1 MPTWTT
7 LAPDARSA
15 AARAEVA
22 QYRAANPG
30 PVEVRIALPAGPG
43 GNLLYGQIASRLI
56 LIGVQPLRVATNEQ
70 ADLRL
75 IDAVAPYDSARW
87 YLATACVA
95 CSDEAQ
101 AALTAAR
108 DAPDMGTR
116 GQHIAEAD
124 GLMASD
130 VAFIPIATPL
140 RWSLVSLRLKQWQGN
155 ARGWHPLNHVRA
167 DTN

>member
-1 MPTWTT
+1 M
-7 LAPDARSA
+7 
-15 AARAEVA
+15 
-22 QYRAANPG
+22 
-30 PVEVRIALPAGPG
+30 PAGPG
-43 GNLLYGQIASRLI
+43 GTLLYGQIAARLM
-56 LIGVQPLRVATNEQ
+56 LIGIQPVRVAMNED

-101 AALTAAR
+101 AALEAAR
-108 DAPDMGTR
+108 DAPDMAQR

-130 VAFIPIATPL
+130 VAFIPLATPL
-140 RWSLVSLRLKQWQGN
+140 RWSLVSLRLRQWQGN
-155 ARGWHPLNHVRA
+155 ARGWHPLNHLRN